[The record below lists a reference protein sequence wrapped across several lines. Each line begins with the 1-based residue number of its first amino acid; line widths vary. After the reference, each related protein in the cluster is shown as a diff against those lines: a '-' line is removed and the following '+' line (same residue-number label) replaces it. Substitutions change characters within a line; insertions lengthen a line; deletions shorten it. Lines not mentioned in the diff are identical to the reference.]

1 MSASSELSVRKSGH
15 MPRLRPSLALCG
27 AIVMV
32 AALIRPAWWLLQGL
46 ISWLP
51 TKTVLLWLSIKVLT
65 VILSTVLTTVVFALA
80 AYTTGFVDELL
91 RVYLAHKLS
100 KGLGTAVTV
109 HSLNTSIWTTA
120 DVTATDI
127 TVADFAS
134 LGGW

>member
-100 KGLGTAVTV
+100 EGLGTAVTV

-127 TVADFAS
+127 T
-134 LGGW
+134 